1 MQHKQDD
8 GAPLP
13 RSGYL
18 DWAATLAGIDARG
31 RSSRPQRLAAQSL
44 AFTSER
50 FSDQLWEPVFVRVK
64 DPALTPD
71 VFFRHA
77 TAEMK
82 ENTGI
87 AFDPFEQI
95 FNEVFF
101 QSGQPIETILY
112 RRYDRRSAPRPFD
125 DLYDVLAVGGLVTEV
140 GLPQTTT
147 TKPLNASPFPVVL
160 GVIDDGIAVFHPRT
174 RRDMTHT
181 RFLAFWSQTLGT
193 VSSTG
198 VASGLVESAA
208 DIDASLAQLSHTTEE
223 ALYRQRAAMLYD
235 PATRQSILRV
245 STHGALMLDL
255 AGGEDPG
262 GPLSNVPLLGVQLP
276 PQAFDDTSGQRLQIP
291 LIQAIR
297 WMIFQTFAYDL
308 ARDLV
313 INASLGTV
321 AGPKDGSSFVEQQIA
336 REIARA
342 QTYTGRPDCI
352 ALTLPYGNAYADR
365 LVSRHM
371 LHSGETTEVLLRVQ
385 HDDRTPSYLEMRP
398 TAGQTGRDPGV
409 LEIALAAPG
418 GFGAA
423 GPQTIAVGAP
433 LDLPNPDGDV
443 VARVFHQPAN
453 PALTV
458 PEPAFLLAAFAPT
471 ARTFDGDLICPSGIW
486 RLSIKNTGTDCMELI
501 VTAQRDDSPFP
512 RQTGARQ
519 SYLESLESHDW
530 NAKTRNYDG
539 LGAGSITHSGT
550 NSAYSTVNA
559 DAVLTV
565 GGAQTGATGRQS
577 ARYAAQG
584 ADWSGAHPDL
594 AAISDNAPAMT
605 GVRGSGTYASSTGR
619 LAGTS
624 TASATVARSLILEKL
639 GMAPLPSVP
648 VGPEDA
654 RLGDRIITGNPAF
667 RSR

>member
-1 MQHKQDD
+1 MQHIQDD

-13 RSGYL
+13 PNGYL
-18 DWAATLAGIDARG
+18 DWAATLAGIDASG

-44 AFTSER
+44 AFSTER
-50 FSDQLWEPVFVRVK
+50 FSDLLWEPVFVRTK
-64 DPALTPD
+64 DTALTPD
-71 VFFRHA
+71 AFFRLA

-101 QSGQPIETILY
+101 QRGQPIETILY

-125 DLYDVLAVGGLVTEV
+125 ELYDVLAIGGLVTEV
-140 GLPQTTT
+140 GLPQTATL
-147 TKPLNASPFPVVL
+147 KPKNTSPFPVVL
-160 GVIDDGIAVFHPRT
+160 GVIDDGIPVFHPRT
-174 RRDMTHT
+174 RKDATHT
-181 RFLAFWSQTLGT
+181 RFAAFWSQTLGT
-193 VSSTG
+193 VAPTG

-208 DIDASLAQLSHTTEE
+208 DIDASLARLSHTTEE

-235 PATRQSILRV
+235 PATRQSILRAT
-245 STHGALMLDL
+245 THGALMLDL
-255 AGGEDPG
+255 AGGDDPG
-262 GPLSNVPLLGVQLP
+262 GPLSDVPLLGVQLP

-313 INASLGTV
+313 VNASLGTV

-342 QTYTGRPDCI
+342 QTFTGRTDCI
-352 ALTLPYGNAYADR
+352 ALTIPYGNAYADR
-365 LVSRHM
+365 LVSRHT
-371 LHSGETTEVLLRVQ
+371 LHPGEATEVLLRVQ
-385 HDDRTPSYLEMRP
+385 PEDRTPSYLEMRP
-398 TAGQTGRDPGV
+398 TARQTGDGPAA
-409 LEIALAAPG
+409 LEITLTAPS
-418 GFGAA
+418 GFGTA

-433 LDLPNPDGDV
+433 MDLPNADGDV
-443 VARVFHQPAN
+443 VARVYHQPAN
-453 PALTV
+453 SALTAT
-458 PEPAFLLAAFAPT
+458 EPAFLLAAFSPT
-471 ARTFDGDLICPSGIW
+471 VRTFDGDLTCPSGIW
-486 RLSIKNTGTDCMELI
+486 RFTIRNTGTDCMELI
-501 VTAQRDDSPFP
+501 ATAQRDDSPFP

-530 NAKTRNYDG
+530 NSITRNFDG

-550 NSAYSTVNA
+550 NSAYSTVND

-565 GGAQTGATGRQS
+565 GGAQTGAPRPQPT
-577 ARYAAQG
+577 RYAAQG

-624 TASATVARSLILEKL
+624 TASATAARNLILQKL
-639 GMAPLPSVP
+639 GMPPLPDIPLVP
-648 VGPEDA
+648 GNA
-654 RLGDRIITGNPAF
+654 RLGDRVITKNPAF